1 MTLELKISPAEEAEL
16 LKKAAEQ
23 GVPVEE
29 MLRYAVLGIL
39 QEPVKKRKLDPNSD
53 DPFERRIAAL
63 QKFLPKDLGSIPDE
77 ALRREN
83 LYADED

>member
-1 MTLELKISPAEEAEL
+1 MTLKLELSAAEEAEL
-16 LKKAAEQ
+16 LKKAEEK
-23 GVPVEE
+23 GVPVEK
-29 MLRYAVLGIL
+29 MLREVVLGIL
-39 QEPVKKRKLDPNSD
+39 QEPIKMRKLDPNSD
-53 DPFERRIAAL
+53 DPFERKIAAL